1 MKIPTLTSGYFF
13 VYDTSVFLRLILT
26 SANES
31 VVTLLPNVPILTKI
45 LTHKSKAQHNTLYIV
60 FIICCTLGGYTTPKY
75 VPDLT
80 RATLLRLYTPMQ
92 ESLGILMLRYVA
104 LRLSRAQQRAQHLK
118 YQDVP
123 LLRDVALL
131 MRLSNDYWYESSI

>member
-1 MKIPTLTSGYFF
+1 
-13 VYDTSVFLRLILT
+13 
-26 SANES
+26 
-31 VVTLLPNVPILTKI
+31 
-45 LTHKSKAQHNTLYIV
+45 
-60 FIICCTLGGYTTPKY
+60 
-75 VPDLT
+75 
-80 RATLLRLYTPMQ
+80 
-92 ESLGILMLRYVA
+92 MLRYVA